1 MVTSLQL
8 SIRATSVPTIG
19 VNSPMMRRI
28 AAAARRTQKI
38 VMGMA
43 GLLSMAEP
51 ALLTKANPTTSRI
64 KMRPNPGQPPAKVE
78 YKRRNGRTSQTINF
92 REYRKELEPQE

>member
-1 MVTSLQL
+1 MTSLQL

-28 AAAARRTQKI
+28 AAAARRTDKI

-43 GLLSMAEP
+43 GLLCRAEP
-51 ALLTKANPTTSRI
+51 ALLTKANPTTRRI
-64 KMRPNPGQPPAKVE
+64 KMRPIPGQPPAKVE
-78 YKRRNGRTSQTINF
+78 YKRRNGRTSRIRVQFFDVFPT
-92 REYRKELEPQE
+92 E

>member
-1 MVTSLQL
+1 MMRSLQL
-8 SIRATSVPTIG
+8 SIRATSVPTTG
-19 VNSPMMRRI
+19 VNSPMMRKI
-28 AAAARRTQKI
+28 AAAARRTDNI

-43 GLLSMAEP
+43 GLLGRAEN